1 MNKAT
6 HLSPDPLKG
15 KGQTE
20 GGNDQNKPIA
30 DSMLPDSEN
39 NRMKKLTS
47 ASKPKHLLDNV

>member
-15 KGQTE
+15 KGQTA
-20 GGNDQNKPIA
+20 GGNDKNNPIA

-39 NRMKKLTS
+39 NRIKKLTS
-47 ASKPKHLLDNV
+47 ASKPNHLPDNV

>member
-6 HLSPDPLKG
+6 HRSPDPLKG

-20 GGNDQNKPIA
+20 GGTDKNNPIV

-39 NRMKKLTS
+39 NRIKS
-47 ASKPKHLLDNV
+47 